1 LFLCLPSTV
10 QQQKNNKQQQQVTA
24 AYHEEIARVNNS
36 GTFADIRVKHQKN
49 IEENL
54 AAPPEKDRD
63 AARHRWI
70 AEAQ

>member
-1 LFLCLPSTV
+1 M
-10 QQQKNNKQQQQVTA
+10 TA

-49 IEENL
+49 LEERF
-54 AAPPEKDRD
+54 AALPEEDRD
-63 AARHRWI
+63 AVRYRLT